1 MFGKFLDR
9 LRNATNP
16 FQGFLGE
23 LWTIWTRD
31 AGRAV
36 LLARWSW
43 QDLPED
49 LVQQAAGVQRQ
60 AQAAQSA
67 SQINQQVNL
76 QLGSMG
82 IFPGSTGPSFGF
94 GMNPDHAIFIMI
106 MGMIRAHR
114 GDPPTSQEAT
124 QLAETVLRGQMD
136 PVDAMIATAPLI
148 ARQQLVAAAQM
159 MRMTGMYQ
167 LLRLQAIIQSAS
179 SLPRERIPVL
189 LPGVEHPGI
198 AEFDSG
204 TGEPKVGAGRVKEAK
219 DKESKSGQ
227 NSKRT
232 NRKS

>member
-1 MFGKFLDR
+1 MLGKLLER

-16 FQGFLGE
+16 FKGLLGE

-43 QDLPED
+43 QSLPEE
-49 LVQQAAGVQRQ
+49 LVQQAAAVQRQ
-60 AQAAQSA
+60 AQAAQDA

-76 QLGSMG
+76 QLGTMG
-82 IFPGSTGPSFGF
+82 IFPGSAGAPSFGF
-94 GMNPDHAIFIMI
+94 GMNPDQAMFIMI

-114 GDPPTSQEAT
+114 GDPPTSQMAD

-148 ARQQLVAAAQM
+148 ARQQLVAAVQM
-159 MRMTGMYQ
+159 MRMTGMYP
-167 LLRLQAIIQSAS
+167 LLRLQAIIQAAS

-189 LPGVEHPGI
+189 LPGVERP
-198 AEFDSG
+198 
-204 TGEPKVGAGRVKEAK
+204 
-219 DKESKSGQ
+219 
-227 NSKRT
+227 
-232 NRKS
+232 

>member
-1 MFGKFLDR
+1 MFKKLLEG

-16 FQGFLGE
+16 FKGFLGE

-43 QDLPED
+43 QNLPGN
-49 LVQQAAGVQRQ
+49 LVQQAALVQQQ
-60 AQAAQSA
+60 AQAAQA
-67 SQINQQVNL
+67 QSQINQQVNL
-76 QLGSMG
+76 GLGSLG
-82 IFPGSTGPSFGF
+82 IFPGSTGGPSFGF
-94 GMNPDHAIFIMI
+94 GMNPDQAMFIMI

-114 GDPPTSQEAT
+114 GDPPTSQEAA
-124 QLAETVLRGQMD
+124 QLAETVLRGKMD

-167 LLRLQAIIQSAS
+167 LLRLQAIIQAAS

-189 LPGVEHPGI
+189 LPEVE
-198 AEFDSG
+198 
-204 TGEPKVGAGRVKEAK
+204 
-219 DKESKSGQ
+219 
-227 NSKRT
+227 RT
-232 NRKS
+232 